1 MFIMF
6 PKIQA
11 IELVREKIYQ
21 LSGKTVE
28 QNNDCNIIINL
39 ETLKVFFDLIALP
52 KYYENLKLELP
63 SAMNQI

>member
-11 IELVREKIYQ
+11 VELVREKIYQ

-39 ETLKVFFDLIALP
+39 ETLKVFFDLITLP

>member
-11 IELVREKIYQ
+11 VELVREKIYQ

-52 KYYENLKLELP
+52 KCYENLKLELP